1 MLPFILLYFTF
12 YLSTL
17 VYAQN
22 SSFVHPGLLHTQA
35 DFDRI
40 AAQVAKRAEPWIT
53 GFDKLAKN
61 PHSQLS
67 WNARHAE
74 LIYRGKNPIAP
85 QNYAVMFRDAAA
97 AYALAIRW
105 KASGDVAYAEK
116 AVEILDSWISTLT
129 AIHGSADRFLAAGLQ
144 GYQFANAAEILRTYK
159 NWPPEKFDAAV
170 EWLNDVFYPLNHRF
184 LTTHND
190 ARIDNYWANWDLST
204 LASILSIGILSDNRT
219 MYNEA
224 VDYFKTGR
232 GNGAIEHAIWY
243 VHGNGTDSPLGQ
255 VQESGRDQ
263 GHTMMCLG
271 LLATIAQT
279 TYNQGD
285 DFFAYLDNRIL
296 AASEYVARY
305 NLGEDVPYEPLWT
318 KSHGWNRVIGSGG
331 RGGIRPIW
339 EIIYNHYAKLKGL
352 DAPYTKRM
360 VDKIRAVSG
369 GAEGGGGDYAAGSGG
384 YDALGYGTLL
394 FSLP

>member
-170 EWLNDVFYPLNHRF
+170 EWVTVPFHE
-184 LTTHND
+184 
-190 ARIDNYWANWDLST
+190 
-204 LASILSIGILSDNRT
+204 
-219 MYNEA
+219 MC
-224 VDYFKTGR
+224 R
-232 GNGAIEHAIWY
+232 GNI
-243 VHGNGTDSPLGQ
+243 
-255 VQESGRDQ
+255 
-263 GHTMMCLG
+263 
-271 LLATIAQT
+271 TI
-279 TYNQGD
+279 
-285 DFFAYLDNRIL
+285 
-296 AASEYVARY
+296 
-305 NLGEDVPYEPLWT
+305 
-318 KSHGWNRVIGSGG
+318 IGS
-331 RGGIRPIW
+331 
-339 EIIYNHYAKLKGL
+339 AC
-352 DAPYTKRM
+352 
-360 VDKIRAVSG
+360 
-369 GAEGGGGDYAAGSGG
+369 
-384 YDALGYGTLL
+384 
-394 FSLP
+394 